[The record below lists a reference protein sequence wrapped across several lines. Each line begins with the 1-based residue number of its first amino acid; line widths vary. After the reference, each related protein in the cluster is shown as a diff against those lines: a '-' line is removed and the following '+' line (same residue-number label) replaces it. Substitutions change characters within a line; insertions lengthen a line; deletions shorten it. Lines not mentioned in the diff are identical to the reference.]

1 MRLVL
6 LMIAVLTAGA
16 LAACGEDTERRPA
29 VEAREGNEALVGD
42 FSYRVILF
50 RELNPE
56 TAGDQ
61 SLVESVRTD
70 ADHGLYAAFVE
81 VCNRGQEP
89 RAPAARIVL
98 EDAFGERWKPLRDG
112 VEPSL
117 AYRPHKVAPGECIP
131 ATGSV
136 AARTF
141 DGAAVVF
148 EVPYSVTQERPLI
161 LDIRQTEESGEG
173 ARIVLDL

>member
-1 MRLVL
+1 MRVAS
-6 LMIAVLTAGA
+6 LMIALLAAGV
-16 LAACGEDTERRPA
+16 LAACGDETERRPA

-42 FSYRVILF
+42 FSYRVIVF
-50 RELNPE
+50 RGLNPE
-56 TAGDQ
+56 TVADQ
-61 SLVESVRTD
+61 SLIESVRTD

-89 RAPAARIVL
+89 GAPTARIVL
-98 EDAFGERWKPLRDG
+98 EDAFGEAWEPVRAG

-117 AYRPHKVAPGECIP
+117 SYRPRELAPDECIP

-141 DGAAVVF
+141 DGAAMVF

-161 LDIRQTEESGEG
+161 LDIRPTEESGDG

>member
-1 MRLVL
+1 MRLALLMTVL
-6 LMIAVLTAGA
+6 LAAGA

-29 VEAREGNEALVGD
+29 VEAREGNEALVGE

-56 TAGDQ
+56 TVGDR
-61 SLVESVRTD
+61 SLVKAVSTD

-81 VCNRGQEP
+81 VCNRGREP
-89 RAPAARIVL
+89 QAPSARIVL
-98 EDAFGERWKPLRDG
+98 EDAFGEAWKPLREG
-112 VEPSL
+112 VERSL
-117 AYRPHKVAPGECIP
+117 AYRPRKLAPDACIP

-148 EVPYSVTQERPLI
+148 EVPYSATQERPLI
-161 LDIRQTEESGEG
+161 LDIRETEDGGEG